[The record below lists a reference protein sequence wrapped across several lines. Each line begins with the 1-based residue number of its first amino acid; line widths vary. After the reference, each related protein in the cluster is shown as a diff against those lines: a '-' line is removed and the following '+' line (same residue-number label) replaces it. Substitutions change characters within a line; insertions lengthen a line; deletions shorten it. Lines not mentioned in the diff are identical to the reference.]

1 MSAIIWLAIVAV
13 WGFVLIPMWLRHHDS
28 AVEQRSADRFSTAMR
43 VLSRRV
49 SPRGGVDPLT
59 RATSQSPVTGAQ
71 EASGMAHSR
80 AGVPSG
86 PSSDRSAG
94 SDAGAGSVESS
105 GSADSR
111 GSADSHATADSGNP
125 TATATTAATA
135 ATAAFD
141 DAQPAPHLF
150 GPRSGALR
158 NVSADRAVRAVQ
170 AEHTALIRLR
180 RQRLLVLLVAMPIS
194 VVLAASLGGMWIVVQ
209 LIVDAGTFGYV
220 AHLRR
225 SAQAHRRLLRSRA
238 ELDRRIA
245 ADRAARARGGIRGW
259 SGGAGAV
266 GQATPA
272 RAGSAGSATRG
283 GDYAPVRLST
293 DSGGD
298 LTEADLA
305 HARADTVDLAGT
317 ASRGHAG
324 DGSYQA
330 GSPEGSDDDAEGDS
344 SAGDYDTDE
353 YPADGYEDDRYD
365 ADGYAADGHAA
376 GGYVADGYEGE
387 ADGAVAQP
395 AAGIHYTGRTVTRTA
410 YTAYGEH
417 SGHGDHLGPVEYVEY
432 VQAEQVEYTAQA
444 SYPAEHAEQV
454 AYGGHPD
461 QPADVDQAAYYEYAP
476 QGEGQGYD
484 VQGHDVQGYE
494 NSHQYAEAADSGSGA
509 PAPGVATG
517 TAGSGSSG
525 YRTGGAQRPV
535 PRPGARPNTSRPGRV
550 QVNPP
555 GTHGG
560 LIPPAAAGGTAAG
573 GSGAGAASGAAAAAA
588 PADQAQGQT
597 PDELETLLR
606 RHAVGS

>member
-94 SDAGAGSVESS
+94 SDAGAGSVDSS
-105 GSADSR
+105 GSADSS
-111 GSADSHATADSGNP
+111 GSPDSHATADSGNP
-125 TATATTAATA
+125 AATV
-135 ATAAFD
+135 AFD

-266 GQATPA
+266 GQGTPA
-272 RAGSAGSATRG
+272 RAGSAGATTRG

-293 DSGGD
+293 DSGGE

-317 ASRGHAG
+317 ASRGH
-324 DGSYQA
+324 YQA
-330 GSPEGSDDDAEGDS
+330 GSPEGSDDDADDDS

-353 YPADGYEDDRYD
+353 YPADEYAADGYEDDRYD
-365 ADGYAADGHAA
+365 AGGYPADGHVADS
-376 GGYVADGYEGE
+376 YVADSYEGE

-410 YTAYGEH
+410 YAAYGEH

-444 SYPAEHAEQV
+444 SYPAEQAEQV

-476 QGEGQGYD
+476 QGEGR
-484 VQGHDVQGYE
+484 GHDVQGYE

-517 TAGSGSSG
+517 TAGSSG
-525 YRTGGAQRPV
+525 YRAGGAQRPV

-560 LIPPAAAGGTAAG
+560 LIPPAATAGTAAG
-573 GSGAGAASGAAAAAA
+573 SGTGAASGAAAASAAAA

>member
-1 MSAIIWLAIVAV
+1 MSALIWLAIVAV

-59 RATSQSPVTGAQ
+59 RATSQSPVAGAQ

-80 AGVPSG
+80 AGEPSG

-94 SDAGAGSVESS
+94 SDAGAGSVDSS
-105 GSADSR
+105 DSADSR
-111 GSADSHATADSGNP
+111 ATADSGNP
-125 TATATTAATA
+125 AATD
-135 ATAAFD
+135 AFD
-141 DAQPAPHLF
+141 DAQPAPHLY

-209 LIVDAGTFGYV
+209 LIVDVGTVGYV

-259 SGGAGAV
+259 SGGAGAA

-272 RAGSAGSATRG
+272 RAGSAGTMTRG

-293 DSGGD
+293 DSGGE

-305 HARADTVDLAGT
+305 HARADTVDLAGA

-330 GSPEGSDDDAEGDS
+330 GSPEGSDDDADDDS

-353 YPADGYEDDRYD
+353 YTADEYAADGYEGGRYD
-365 ADGYAADGHAA
+365 ADGYAADRYAADGHA
-376 GGYVADGYEGE
+376 ADGYEGE

-410 YTAYGEH
+410 YAAYGEH
-417 SGHGDHLGPVEYVEY
+417 SGHGDHLGAVEYVEY

-444 SYPAEHAEQV
+444 SYPAEHAEEV

-461 QPADVDQAAYYEYAP
+461 HSADVDQAAYYEYPP
-476 QGEGQGYD
+476 QGEGQG
-484 VQGHDVQGYE
+484 HDVHGYE

-517 TAGSGSSG
+517 TAGSGSGSSG
-525 YRTGGAQRPV
+525 YRAGGAQRPV

-550 QVNPP
+550 QVHPP

-573 GSGAGAASGAAAAAA
+573 SGAGAASGAAATSATAT